1 MEKAGKE
8 VEINGGIF
16 HTSKEEKVFCV
27 YKPKRGICWL
37 NNDHRLGCVNVTECS
52 IHIGTVN
59 KITLSRS
66 CFGLGTHS

>member
-1 MEKAGKE
+1 MGAFFIQVRKKKY
-8 VEINGGIF
+8 
-16 HTSKEEKVFCV
+16 SV
-27 YKPKRGICWL
+27 YKPKRAICWL
-37 NNDHRLGCVNVTECS
+37 NNDHRLECVNVTERS